1 MLASTCHLS
10 VTSGRVAATLARVRQ
25 PLRPAELANWHR
37 AYIGVS
43 LDIAAKLLVLA
54 IVLSFALRATTHVGH
69 SGVDHDR
76 WRAVHDRQVAQP

>member
-1 MLASTCHLS
+1 MLASNCHLS
-10 VTSGRVAATLARVRQ
+10 GTSGGVAAPVPRVRQ

-37 AYIGVS
+37 AYFGVS
-43 LDIAAKLLVLA
+43 LDIAAKLLVLG

-69 SGVDHDR
+69 SAVDHDR